1 MEKSRTVYAKAPEAK
16 ATAELVIKDF
26 AEVMKTSKSGKSYSS
41 DTFMVG
47 DTPMAIVV
55 YPNGYRETYNGNV
68 SILLDNKSDADIIV
82 KYKLVTNGKDKF
94 LSMEPREPEK
104 VLPAKKGVLHL
115 LSHAKFTDAD
125 ADFVL
130 TANVEILGKD
140 LKIMGYEDVV
150 VPNKL
155 DFRQSLY
162 SKMVDPNFKLVFQG
176 VEVPCHKHVL
186 AAASPV
192 FEAMV
197 QNQHLEA
204 IESKANIE
212 LREEMGRAFVKYLY
226 TGKLEEDILKEEA
239 LAFLELGNKYDVQEL
254 KDLAEAELL
263 VQLNKN
269 NMVKFLSIGDTFN
282 ATKIF
287 EAAMK
292 MTKANMTL
300 LRSQV

>member
-1 MEKSRTVYAKAPEAK
+1 M
-16 ATAELVIKDF
+16 
-26 AEVMKTSKSGKSYSS
+26 
-41 DTFMVG
+41 
-47 DTPMAIVV
+47 
-55 YPNGYRETYNGNV
+55 
-68 SILLDNKSDADIIV
+68 
-82 KYKLVTNGKDKF
+82 
-94 LSMEPREPEK
+94 K
-104 VLPAKKGVLHL
+104 VLLAKKGVWHL
-115 LSHAKFTDAD
+115 LGNAKWTD

-130 TANVEILGKD
+130 TVNVEILGED
-140 LKIMGYEDVV
+140 LKIMENEDEV
-150 VPNKL
+150 VPKKF
-155 DFRQSLY
+155 DFRESLY
-162 SKMVDPNFKLVFQG
+162 SKMMDPNFKLVLQG
-176 VEVPCHKHVL
+176 VEVPCHKQVL

-197 QNQHLEA
+197 QNQDLEA

-212 LREEMGRAFVKYLY
+212 LTEEIGRAFVKYIY

-239 LAFLELGNKYDVQEL
+239 LAFFELGNKYDVQEL

-300 LRSQV
+300 LRSQVCNVFQKSATRIN